1 MKNILATTI
10 VVDIFTIVVVKNGVR
25 RRIMK
30 FTALVA
36 FFFFASLMVAQENHP
51 LTIDDY
57 IVRGN
62 YLKALD
68 QLKMKMEKDSAV
80 SDDYRKMGRI
90 FQEMGLH
97 EKAIKCFDKVLAEK
111 TIDFAV
117 QFFLCQS
124 LIKSNRYD
132 RAEKELLTIRQND
145 QSNIKAMLLLSDLYM
160 QIKNYRKAR
169 SVYFELLDFEMAKTM
184 ALAGI
189 GKCELQLNNLE
200 KALDY
205 LEEAYRSDPT
215 NLKLMFLLVKG
226 YQIGGSYS
234 LANQLLQDELTKY
247 PDNQQLLAE
256 YAYSLFH
263 NEEFQKALKIY
274 EQVDE
279 AWLPAWEKQQRMGIC
294 YYYLDKPRYAELMLA
309 NSRQQDSTNYI
320 TPYYLAF
327 SQMEL
332 EKYVSA
338 NKFFDETI
346 KLSTPSFMAEV
357 YIRKAICCEN
367 EQDYDASMAN
377 YKRAVHFAPDR
388 TDIHYY
394 IANLVDKHYKDIKL
408 AIEKFEYFLE
418 HSEGCDAAM
427 VDYAE
432 MRLDELEEKKI
443 FQH

>member
-1 MKNILATTI
+1 
-10 VVDIFTIVVVKNGVR
+10 
-25 RRIMK
+25 MK
-30 FTALVA
+30 FKALVA
-36 FFFFASLMVAQENHP
+36 FFSFVSLMVAQENHTI
-51 LTIDDY
+51 TIDEY
-57 IVRGN
+57 IARGN
-62 YLKALD
+62 YLKALN
-68 QLKMKMEKDSAV
+68 QLKIKVDKDSA
-80 SDDYRKMGRI
+80 DAEDYRIMGSI

-97 EKAIKCFDKVLAEK
+97 GKAIKCFDRVLAEK

-117 QFFLCQS
+117 QFSLIQS
-124 LIKSNRYD
+124 LIKSKRYE
-132 RAEKELLTIRQND
+132 RAEKELLTIRQKD
-145 QSNIKAMLLLSDLYM
+145 QANIKALLLLSDLYM

-169 SVYFELLDFEMAKTM
+169 SFYFELLDFEMTKTM
-184 ALAGI
+184 ALTGI

-205 LEEAYRSDPT
+205 LEKAYRSDPT
-215 NLKLMFLLVKG
+215 NLKLVFLLVKA

-294 YYYLDKPRYAELMLA
+294 YYYLDKPRYAELMLS
-309 NSRQQDSTNYI
+309 NSRKKDSTTYI
-320 TPYYLAF
+320 TSYYLAL
-327 SQMEL
+327 SKMEL
-332 EKYVSA
+332 AQYADA
-338 NKFFDETI
+338 NAIFDETI
-346 KLSTPSFMAEV
+346 HLSTPSFMAEV

-394 IANLVDKHYKDIKL
+394 IANLVDKHYKDIEL
-408 AIEKFEYFLE
+408 AIEKFEYFLD
-418 HSEGCDAAM
+418 HSKGCDVAM
-427 VDYAE
+427 VNYAE